1 MKCCMYLR
9 KSRQDIEL
17 ERKEDIDTLARHRST
32 LLQLAKRKNLDIID
46 VKEEL
51 QSGGDSIASRPRM
64 IQLLEEVRIGK
75 YDGILVMDIDR
86 LGRGDLQDQGLWI
99 KTFKEN
105 NTLVITPDKTY
116 NLNNENDETMTE
128 FKAFFARF
136 ELKQI
141 TKRMQRGRVKS
152 VEEGN
157 FIASY
162 APYGYKFEY
171 SREGKRLL
179 VLDEEKAPIVRNI
192 FDMYINGNGV
202 YKIKTFLNNS
212 GFRTSNNN
220 LFSENAVRRILKNK
234 TYAGYVTWNKYR
246 RKGTKTTKA
255 KEEDLVVSKGIH
267 PPIISEE
274 LFDKVQRMIN
284 SRNTAPVSSNKV
296 LTNPL
301 AGLVK
306 CACCGHTMTNKS
318 ASYKGEG
325 YVKFICCK
333 ECDENRGVKN
343 SVLEDTIIVY
353 LEDTL
358 QEFEEKITSNKV
370 DDEVNTRLQ
379 NLEHTLSLLEKETE
393 MLRLQKNKLHDLLER
408 GVYDVDTY
416 LERTQELSKKTDENK
431 TVIENTKLLI
441 ENEKSISIN
450 YDELSFSIK
459 NVLENYRNTNDIL
472 LKNHLLKSVIE
483 EVIYFKEKGKRNA
496 KFEIDIKLKI

>member
-1 MKCCMYLR
+1 MYLR

-192 FDMYINGNGV
+192 FDMYANGLIFV
-202 YKIKTFLNNS
+202 
-212 GFRTSNNN
+212 
-220 LFSENAVRRILKNK
+220 E
-234 TYAGYVTWNKYR
+234 
-246 RKGTKTTKA
+246 
-255 KEEDLVVSKGIH
+255 
-267 PPIISEE
+267 
-274 LFDKVQRMIN
+274 
-284 SRNTAPVSSNKV
+284 
-296 LTNPL
+296 
-301 AGLVK
+301 
-306 CACCGHTMTNKS
+306 KS
-318 ASYKGEG
+318 AM
-325 YVKFICCK
+325 I
-333 ECDENRGVKN
+333 D
-343 SVLEDTIIVY
+343 L
-353 LEDTL
+353 
-358 QEFEEKITSNKV
+358 FE
-370 DDEVNTRLQ
+370 
-379 NLEHTLSLLEKETE
+379 
-393 MLRLQKNKLHDLLER
+393 
-408 GVYDVDTY
+408 
-416 LERTQELSKKTDENK
+416 KKRKDA
-431 TVIENTKLLI
+431 I
-441 ENEKSISIN
+441 
-450 YDELSFSIK
+450 
-459 NVLENYRNTNDIL
+459 R
-472 LKNHLLKSVIE
+472 
-483 EVIYFKEKGKRNA
+483 
-496 KFEIDIKLKI
+496 